1 MGYWRCN
8 NPKKGSLHGWLYPLN
23 IPGTSQYPLDLEE
36 NQRRYT
42 GRYGLFVEY
51 VRASEYGKIEA
62 GLLTW
67 KDDQASV
74 CDLLDIT
81 WDQLDQPLTEYNH
94 NHRDRAM
101 GEVL

>member
-1 MGYWRCN
+1 MDGFI
-8 NPKKGSLHGWLYPLN
+8 PSISLVPASIHWICRKISDATQADMDFLL
-23 IPGTSQYPLDLEE
+23 SMS
-36 NQRRYT
+36 
-42 GRYGLFVEY
+42 
-51 VRASEYGKIEA
+51 ASEYGKIEA

-74 CDLLDIT
+74 FDLLDIT